1 MSSFEEEINKTCL
14 KLNIPFVDYGIT
26 SSNEISL
33 EGIFRHPEFPI
44 LPQDENS
51 LFRMAS
57 MTKPITAYLTLAVLN
72 DNRIDLHEDVGTYL
86 PEINNLKIAYKEA
99 ETIQYKKNNVAISFH
114 HLLNCTSGHAYEH
127 HDPLISE
134 LISKK
139 EVAPMKNGDDAFLKA
154 PLVFTPGKKWSYGIS
169 YGWLGKAIEAIS
181 GLTLDENLNKYLCN
195 HLDLKQTS
203 FNPTQSSKVILAP
216 VYFRDSE
223 GSYSDITTKITM
235 GFNPF
240 HYGGGGITS
249 TLNDYLKILQFFLKV
264 MKYDGENSIVSCMFR
279 NQIGNLAISP
289 LKSFNKSLTLDYEIY
304 PNVEK
309 HWGYGL
315 LINSKKMAN
324 KRKAGSGSWAGV
336 LNTYF
341 WVDPKSDV
349 AGVFLTQTL
358 PCYSPNLLN
367 AFEKF
372 EELAYKRLIRY

>member
-1 MSSFEEEINKTCL
+1 MNSFEKEINKSFL

-99 ETIQYKKNNVAISFH
+99 DTIQYKKNNVAISFH

-127 HDPLISE
+127 HDPLVSE
-134 LISKK
+134 LVSKR
-139 EVAPMKNGDDAFLKA
+139 EVGPMKNGDDTFLKA
-154 PLVFTPGKKWSYGIS
+154 PLVFSPGSQWGYGIS

-195 HLDLKQTS
+195 PLDLKQTS
-203 FNPTQSSKVILAP
+203 FNPAQSSKGILAP

-223 GSYSDITTKITM
+223 GSYSDITTKITL

-264 MKYDGENSIVSCMFR
+264 IKYDGENSIVSCMFR
-279 NQIGNLAISP
+279 NQIGKLAISP
-289 LKSFNKSLTLDYEIY
+289 LKSFNKSLALDYEIY

-309 HWGYGL
+309 YWGYGL
-315 LINSKKMAN
+315 LINSKKIAK

-358 PCYSPNLLN
+358 PCYSQNLLN

-372 EELAYKRLIRY
+372 EELTYKRLIRR

>member
-1 MSSFEEEINKTCL
+1 MNSFEKEINKSFL

-72 DNRIDLHEDVGTYL
+72 DNRIDLHEDVGKYL

-99 ETIQYKKNNVAISFH
+99 DTIQYKKNNVAISFH

-127 HDPLISE
+127 HDPLVSE
-134 LISKK
+134 LVSKR
-139 EVAPMKNGDDAFLKA
+139 EVGPMKNGDDTFLKA
-154 PLVFTPGKKWSYGIS
+154 PLVFSPGSRWGYGIS

-195 HLDLKQTS
+195 PLDLKQTS
-203 FNPTQSSKVILAP
+203 FNPAQSSKGILAP

-223 GSYSDITTKITM
+223 GSYSDITTKITL

-264 MKYDGENSIVSCMFR
+264 IKYDGENSIVSCMFR
-279 NQIGNLAISP
+279 NQIGKLAISP
-289 LKSFNKSLTLDYEIY
+289 LKSFNKSLALDYEIY

-315 LINSKKMAN
+315 LINSKKIAK

-358 PCYSPNLLN
+358 PCYSQNLLN

-372 EELAYKRLIRY
+372 EELAYKRLIRR

>member
-1 MSSFEEEINKTCL
+1 MNSFEKEINKSFL

-26 SSNEISL
+26 SSDAISF
-33 EGIFRHPEFPI
+33 EGIFRNPEFPI
-44 LPQDENS
+44 LSENKNS

-114 HLLNCTSGHAYEH
+114 HLLNCTSVHVYEH
-127 HDPLISE
+127 HDPLVSE
-134 LISKK
+134 LVSKK
-139 EVAPMKNGDDAFLKA
+139 EVGPMKNGDDTFLKA
-154 PLVFTPGKKWSYGIS
+154 PLVFSPGSQWGYGIS

-195 HLDLKQTS
+195 PLDLKQTS

-264 MKYDGENSIVSCMFR
+264 MKYDGENSLVSCMFR

-289 LKSFNKSLTLDYEIY
+289 LKSFNKRLTLDYEIY

>member
-1 MSSFEEEINKTCL
+1 MNSFEKEINKSFL

-33 EGIFRHPEFPI
+33 QGIFRHPKFPI
-44 LPQDENS
+44 SSQDKNS

-99 ETIQYKKNNVAISFH
+99 DTIQYKKNNVAISFH

-127 HDPLISE
+127 HDPLVSE
-134 LISKK
+134 LVSKK
-139 EVAPMKNGDDAFLKA
+139 EVGPMKNGDDTFLKA
-154 PLVFTPGKKWSYGIS
+154 PLVFSPGSQWGYGIS

-181 GLTLDENLNKYLCN
+181 GLTLDENLKKYLCN
-195 HLDLKQTS
+195 PLGLKQTS
-203 FNPTQSSKVILAP
+203 LNPEQSSKKILAP
-216 VYFRDSE
+216 IYFRDLE
-223 GSYSDITTKITM
+223 GSYSDITPKITL

-249 TLNDYLKILQFFLKV
+249 TLSDYLKILQFFLKV
-264 MKYDGENSIVSCMFR
+264 MKSDGEDSIVSYMFR
-279 NQIGNLAISP
+279 NQIGNLAIAP
-289 LKSFNKSLTLDYEIY
+289 LKSFNKNLALDYDLYPEI
-304 PNVEK
+304 EK
-309 HWGYGL
+309 RWGYGL
-315 LINSKKMAN
+315 IINKEPIPK

-336 LNTYF
+336 FNTYF
-341 WVDPKSDV
+341 WIDPKSDM
-349 AGVFLTQTL
+349 AGVFLAQML

-367 AFEKF
+367 AFASF
-372 EELAYKRLIRY
+372 EELAYERLIRN

>member
-1 MSSFEEEINKTCL
+1 MNSFEKEINKSFL
-14 KLNIPFVDYGIT
+14 KLNIPFADYGIT

-33 EGIFRHPEFPI
+33 QGIFRHPKFPI
-44 LPQDENS
+44 SPQDKNS

-57 MTKPITAYLTLAVLN
+57 MTKPITAYLTLAVLH
-72 DNRIDLHEDVGTYL
+72 DNRIDVHKNVGTYL
-86 PEINNLKIAYKEA
+86 PEINKLKIAYKEGT
-99 ETIQYKKNNVAISFH
+99 TIKYKQNDVPISFH

-134 LISKK
+134 LVSEK

-154 PLVFTPGKKWSYGIS
+154 PLVFTPGSHWGYGIS

-181 GLTLDENLNKYLCN
+181 GLTLDENLKKYLCN
-195 HLDLKQTS
+195 PLGLKQTS
-203 FNPTQSSKVILAP
+203 FAPEQSRKEILAP
-216 VYFRDSE
+216 VYFRDEE
-223 GSYSDITTKITM
+223 GSYSDITTKITL

-240 HYGGGGITS
+240 HYGGGGLTS
-249 TLNDYLKILQFFLKV
+249 TLSDYLKILQFFLKV
-264 MKYDGENSIVSCMFR
+264 MKSYGEDSIVSYMFR
-279 NQIGNLAISP
+279 NQIDNLAISP
-289 LKSFNKSLTLDYEIY
+289 LKSFNKSLTLDCEIY

-315 LINSKKMAN
+315 LINSKKIAK
-324 KRKAGSGSWAGV
+324 KREAGSGGWAGV

-358 PCYSPNLLN
+358 PCYSQNLLN

-372 EELAYKRLIRY
+372 EELAYKRLIRR

>member
-1 MSSFEEEINKTCL
+1 
-14 KLNIPFVDYGIT
+14 
-26 SSNEISL
+26 
-33 EGIFRHPEFPI
+33 
-44 LPQDENS
+44 
-51 LFRMAS
+51 
-57 MTKPITAYLTLAVLN
+57 
-72 DNRIDLHEDVGTYL
+72 
-86 PEINNLKIAYKEA
+86 
-99 ETIQYKKNNVAISFH
+99 
-114 HLLNCTSGHAYEH
+114 
-127 HDPLISE
+127 
-134 LISKK
+134 
-139 EVAPMKNGDDAFLKA
+139 MKNGDDTFLEA
-154 PLVFTPGKKWSYGIS
+154 PLVFSPGSQWGYGIS

-195 HLDLKQTS
+195 PLDLKQTS
-203 FNPTQSSKVILAP
+203 FNPAQSSKGILAP

-223 GSYSDITTKITM
+223 GSYSDITTKITL

-289 LKSFNKSLTLDYEIY
+289 LKSFNKSLALDYEIY

-315 LINSKKMAN
+315 LINSKKIAK

-358 PCYSPNLLN
+358 PCYSQNLLN

-372 EELAYKRLIRY
+372 EELAYKRLIRR

>member
-1 MSSFEEEINKTCL
+1 MNSFEKEINNSFL
-14 KLNIPFVDYGIT
+14 KLNVPFVDYGIT

-72 DNRIDLHEDVGTYL
+72 DNRIDLHEDVGTHL

-99 ETIQYKKNNVAISFH
+99 DTIQYKKNNVAISFH

-127 HDPLISE
+127 HDPLVSE
-134 LISKK
+134 LVSKR
-139 EVAPMKNGDDAFLKA
+139 EVGPMKNGDDTFLKA
-154 PLVFTPGKKWSYGIS
+154 PLVFSPGSRWGYGIS

-195 HLDLKQTS
+195 PLDLKQTS
-203 FNPTQSSKVILAP
+203 FNPAQSSKVILAP
-216 VYFRDSE
+216 VYFRNSE
-223 GSYSDITTKITM
+223 GSYSDITTKITL

-264 MKYDGENSIVSCMFR
+264 IKYDGENSIVSCMFR

-289 LKSFNKSLTLDYEIY
+289 LKSFNKSLALDYEIY

-309 HWGYGL
+309 CWGYGL
-315 LINSKKMAN
+315 LINSKKIAK

-358 PCYSPNLLN
+358 PCYSQNFLN

-372 EELAYKRLIRY
+372 EELTYQRLIRR

>member
-1 MSSFEEEINKTCL
+1 MNSFEKEINKSFL

-26 SSNEISL
+26 SSDKISL

-44 LPQDENS
+44 LSQDKNS

-57 MTKPITAYLTLAVLN
+57 MTKPITAYLTLAVLH
-72 DNRIDLHEDVGTYL
+72 DNKIDLRENVATYL

-99 ETIQYKKNNVAISFH
+99 DTIRYKKNKVAISFH

-127 HDPLISE
+127 HDPLVSE
-134 LISKK
+134 LVSKK
-139 EVAPMKNGDDAFLKA
+139 KVGPMKNGDDTFLKA
-154 PLVFTPGKKWSYGIS
+154 PLVFSPGSQWGYGIS
-169 YGWLGKAIEAIS
+169 YGWLGKAVEAIS

-195 HLDLKQTS
+195 PLNLKQTS
-203 FNPTQSSKVILAP
+203 FNPAQSSKGILAP

-223 GSYSDITTKITM
+223 GSYSDITAKITL
-235 GFNPF
+235 GFNTF

-249 TLNDYLKILQFFLKV
+249 TLNDYLKILQFFLKN
-264 MKYDGENSIVSCMFR
+264 MKYDGENSLVSRMFR

-289 LKSFNKSLTLDYEIY
+289 LKSFNKSLALDYELY
-304 PNVEK
+304 PHVEK

-315 LINSKKMAN
+315 LINSEKIAK

-341 WVDPKSDV
+341 WVDPKSNV

-358 PCYSPNLLN
+358 PCYSQNLLN

-372 EELAYKRLIRY
+372 EELAYSRLIRH